1 MDKNKGL
8 TMFRS
13 MCGWILIIGLMAL
26 ATAAQA
32 QDVPAGRW
40 WHSPQVVQQ
49 LQLTDGEVSQLEQA
63 FESSRIK
70 MIQLKTQVEA
80 ERFKLQTMIEKHN
93 ADDAAIKAQHNSLEA
108 ARSALADERFAF
120 MIKTRDIIGN
130 ARFQQLVNMAPTGRK
145 GNR

>member
-1 MDKNKGL
+1 
-8 TMFRS
+8 MFRS